1 MDKEAIEIQKK
12 LDLISKLVEHEGWA
26 IAENAFIEKINNES
40 SFSSIKL
47 TDYNPE
53 ELKIE
58 MLSREKAL
66 RLINSWLEDVR
77 GAADFAKQNS
87 TEVKQ
92 SYIITKED

>member
-12 LDLISKLVEHEGWA
+12 LDLVSRLVEHEGWG
-26 IAENAFIEKINNES
+26 IVESAFIEKVNNES
-40 SFSSIKL
+40 SFNSIKVK
-47 TDYNPE
+47 DYSPE

-66 RLINSWLEDVR
+66 RLITSWLEDIR
-77 GAADFAKQNS
+77 GAVDFAKQNS